1 MMEEA
6 YMRRDVKAAS
16 DVGGA
21 PGNSGRVAGL
31 MKSHAP
37 KKVSQAMLISTTAEA
52 KLGMMWAT
60 EKAGMKAER
69 MALCSKL

>member
-1 MMEEA
+1 
-6 YMRRDVKAAS
+6 
-16 DVGGA
+16 
-21 PGNSGRVAGL
+21 